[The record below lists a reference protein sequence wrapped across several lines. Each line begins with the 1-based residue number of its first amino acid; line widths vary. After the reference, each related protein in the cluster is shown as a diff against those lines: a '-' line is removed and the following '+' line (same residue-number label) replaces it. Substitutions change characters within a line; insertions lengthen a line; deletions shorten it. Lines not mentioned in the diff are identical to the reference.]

1 MNNENRVGVSDDN
14 GRDHMRSDRHDIHDE
29 LSCLWTRAF
38 RIFLF
43 IYFIINTIGYFT
55 AFIDFTFHQD
65 VISTGIA
72 WLISSLIALL
82 VVLILRADREVAEG
96 RTGAAT
102 GRRTRN
108 NDDENDIDIGNE
120 DRGRGAAAVDRTN
133 QQGGKKRCC
142 YGPIDL
148 CCAVN
153 AHWFRSFMV
162 SEFVSYHFINFLLF
176 GFGIGIIAALA
187 VAAYDDNLH
196 AEVGSEVLTA
206 IALAFGL
213 KSTSTLRFVLKQLKI
228 EDKIA
233 SQVSQ
238 PLQEP
243 FYSPIGDF

>member
-1 MNNENRVGVSDDN
+1 MNNENRIGVTDE
-14 GRDHMRSDRHDIHDE
+14 GRDNNQNDRHDLHDE
-29 LSCLWTRAF
+29 LSCLWTRPF

-43 IYFIINTIGYFT
+43 IYFIINFIAFFS

-72 WLISSLIALL
+72 WLISSFIALL
-82 VVLILRADREVAEG
+82 VILTLRADREVAEG
-96 RTGAAT
+96 HSSARRTGNNNN
-102 GRRTRN
+102 RN
-108 NDDENDIDIGNE
+108 NEIDVDIGNE
-120 DRGRGAAAVDRTN
+120 DRGREATAMNTSH

-142 YGPIDL
+142 NGPVDM
-148 CCAVN
+148 CCSVN

-162 SEFVSYHFINFLLF
+162 SNFISYHFINFLLF
-176 GFGIGIIAALA
+176 GFCIGIIVALA
-187 VAAYDDNLH
+187 VAAYDDNLD
-196 AEVGSEVLTA
+196 AKVGSEVLTA

-233 SQVSQ
+233 SQVLQ